1 MAATNG
7 LLAFGGMTQCWQR
20 WGWRMFFYRPS
31 DRAVAGAIDDI
42 ELHDLV
48 FQQPQGPARAS
59 LRRFRTS
66 QGNQFGLLLAVKNP
80 RNRRHRSLL
89 AAQHGIE
96 ALFHQLLACPVDH
109 GWAGLQSLRNLA
121 VTPSIPT
128 FRDIGLE
135 QYPRLQ
141 QPLRGALPFPNQR
154 FKPFAFLATQPHHI
168 FLYRNLLCSHDR
180 LRRQ

>member
-1 MAATNG
+1 MA
-7 LLAFGGMTQCWQR
+7 LAITWPMRLRKTGSSYIGSSSYGG
-20 WGWRMFFYRPS
+20 S
-31 DRAVAGAIDDI
+31 V
-42 ELHDLV
+42 
-48 FQQPQGPARAS
+48 S
-59 LRRFRTS
+59 
-66 QGNQFGLLLAVKNP
+66 
-80 RNRRHRSLL
+80 
-89 AAQHGIE
+89 E

-109 GWAGLQSLRNLA
+109 GWAGIQSLCNLA

-135 QYPRLQ
+135 QCPRLQ